1 MSVWSVCQVA
11 DRTHL
16 LSGRIS
22 FGGGIM
28 SIYQTPQFVPRFAFP
43 SHLQSPVAST
53 EQPSWLE
60 IVAKVLLVAGTGYL
74 VYKAL
79 EAPKVRRYCSGCGRG
94 GHNARNCPY
103 TGERRAFSTDVVKT
117 GWCECCGYWFAKTHL
132 HHWRGRADDSRS
144 MEMCP
149 ECHVQCGHD
158 GHTRNFAIKPRY
170 CRVA

>member
-1 MSVWSVCQVA
+1 MSLWSVCQVA

-22 FGGGIM
+22 FWGGIT

-117 GWCECCGYWFAKTHL
+117 GWCECCGYWFAKRISITGAGGQMIPDL
-132 HHWRGRADDSRS
+132 WRCARNA
-144 MEMCP
+144 MCSAGTMVIHGTLP
-149 ECHVQCGHD
+149 SSHGIA
-158 GHTRNFAIKPRY
+158 G
-170 CRVA
+170 